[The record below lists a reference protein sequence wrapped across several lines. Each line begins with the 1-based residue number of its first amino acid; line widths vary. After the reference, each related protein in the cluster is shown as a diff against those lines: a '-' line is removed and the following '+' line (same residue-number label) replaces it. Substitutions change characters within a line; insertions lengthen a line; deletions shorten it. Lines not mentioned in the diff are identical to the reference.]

1 MIYHKAIRPPSDN
14 PRCPVYCLCKKKKK
28 TLIKASYCIRFTIEC
43 ELQCT
48 IQCKRQKPKCLSLT
62 CASPRP
68 SSMASRLLRSSPDF
82 SCATGGW
89 VQSSREFRSWACS
102 PRSVSRP
109 CMTVLVLRTI
119 SSWLS
124 RSRASSRGYTMV
136 DIARFHTHCE
146 KREGKPTFTYIS
158 DSHSALLET
167 LKTLG
172 VQCNHILPQKVA
184 KKQKR
189 AMINLRREDIMT
201 QKMRQ
206 IVE

>member
-1 MIYHKAIRPPSDN
+1 MFQKTSFISTKLLSCMIYHKAIRPPSDD
-14 PRCPVYCLCKKKKK
+14 PRWPVYCLCKNKKK

-158 DSHSALLET
+158 DSPC
-167 LKTLG
+167 LKPSK
-172 VQCNHILPQKVA
+172 H
-184 KKQKR
+184 
-189 AMINLRREDIMT
+189 
-201 QKMRQ
+201 
-206 IVE
+206 